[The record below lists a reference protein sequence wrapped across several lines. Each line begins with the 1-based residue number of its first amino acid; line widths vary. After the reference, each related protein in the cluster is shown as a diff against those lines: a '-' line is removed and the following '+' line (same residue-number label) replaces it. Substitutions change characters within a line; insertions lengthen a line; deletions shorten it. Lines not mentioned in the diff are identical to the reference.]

1 MLAAM
6 LFHSRH
12 LSPRGDHD
20 QVRPRQP
27 VIGLRIT
34 GAFQHSS
41 SSVDSR
47 PRDSARHASGPARE
61 LSGCSQTRKTPPN
74 PDISRVAEFSG

>member
-1 MLAAM
+1 
-6 LFHSRH
+6 
-12 LSPRGDHD
+12 
-20 QVRPRQP
+20 VRPRQP
-27 VIGLRIT
+27 VIGLRII

-61 LSGCSQTRKTPPN
+61 L
-74 PDISRVAEFSG
+74 